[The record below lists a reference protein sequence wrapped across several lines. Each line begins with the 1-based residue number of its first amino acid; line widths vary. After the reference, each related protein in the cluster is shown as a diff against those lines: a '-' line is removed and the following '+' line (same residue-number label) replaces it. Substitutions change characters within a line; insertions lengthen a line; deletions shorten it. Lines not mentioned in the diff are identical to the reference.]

1 MPASDVSASSSQPD
15 SNIAPAIYYRS
26 TEPQRAGVLDR
37 CLAMGLDIGCIAI
50 LCVAAYL
57 PPSPTGTGTHAQ
69 LRGLQTCQFLQR
81 TGLPCPSCGMT
92 TSFSW
97 FVRGNWL
104 ASLYIQP
111 MGWALAVLTTVA
123 AWTGLYVAITAKPA
137 HRLLRLVPTRY
148 YLIPLLGL
156 AIAAWGWKMFL
167 ILKGI
172 DGWH

>member
-1 MPASDVSASSSQPD
+1 VESSIPIPYNRAADAQSVGT
-15 SNIAPAIYYRS
+15 
-26 TEPQRAGVLDR
+26 TERLLALGV
-37 CLAMGLDIGCIAI
+37 AIGCIAV

-57 PPSPTGTGTHAQ
+57 SPNPTGTGTHAK
-69 LRGLQTCQFLQR
+69 LPGLQSCQFLQR

-104 ASLYIQP
+104 ASLYVQP
-111 MGWALAVLTTVA
+111 MGWCLAVLTTVA
-123 AWTGLYVAITAKPA
+123 AWAGLYIAITAKPA
-137 HRLLRLVPTRY
+137 HRLLRLVPVRY
-148 YLIPLLGL
+148 YLVPLLSL

-172 DGWH
+172 DGWR

>member
-1 MPASDVSASSSQPD
+1 VSEAPVSPAASDPNV
-15 SNIAPAIYYRS
+15 APAIYYRS
-26 TEPQRAGVLDR
+26 ADAQRVGRLDR
-37 CLAMGLDIGCIAI
+37 FLALALAIGCIAI

-111 MGWALAVLTTVA
+111 MAWALAVLTTVA
-123 AWTGLYVAITAKPA
+123 AWTSLYVATTAKPA

-148 YLIPLLGL
+148 YLIPLLSL
-156 AIAAWGWKMFL
+156 AVAAWGWKMFL

-172 DGWH
+172 DGWR